1 MWDWQEWKGD
11 HGVHVVPRPDGSV
24 REVAVPDTFFS
35 TTDRKGVID
44 GANAVFCHYAQ
55 YTMDEIL
62 RQPHNL
68 IRHPDVPGGAF
79 QIMWDL
85 LLAGRPMAAYVKNLA
100 HDGVAYWV
108 FATITPLGDGFL
120 SVRTRPCRT
129 DLWQAADAL
138 YQKVLPME
146 LAARSAGAS
155 RIATAKLGVAA
166 LAEGIGGLGFASYED
181 FIKLAL
187 PAEVTARRELTRW
200 TDPDPRDPV
209 SGPMRDMLQGA
220 IAIDQTLDNQMAGLD
235 ELDALSTKLAE
246 QSDQTEGSIAR
257 LRAAVTAA
265 VAASGE
271 VSATEPVLGRVVGPL
286 SAISQ
291 WLAEAMEDLR
301 HRLDDVRGRIGELR
315 MRIAL
320 ARLHDEQLG
329 EFAREMAAGDAP
341 ERAPLYIQELA
352 LALEET
358 ATTAAREVMVT
369 NEGLRTLAQDLVEVE
384 REMRTFQR
392 QLATWRLLIPRYR
405 LSQRLDPFTEPIDAQ
420 LKSGLRQVAAVRKL
434 ADQCLAASKP
444 FDSGPM
450 SAALHAVKS
459 ARESVREFA
468 HQDLS
473 SVSWLASTSA

>member
-1 MWDWQEWKGD
+1 
-11 HGVHVVPRPDGSV
+11 V
-24 REVAVPDTFFS
+24 REVAVPEMFFS

-55 YTMDEIL
+55 YSMEEIL

-68 IRHPDVPGGAF
+68 IRHPDMPGGAF
-79 QIMWDL
+79 QIMWDML
-85 LLAGRPMAAYVKNLA
+85 LSGRPMAAYVKNLA

-108 FATITPLGDGFL
+108 FATVTPLGDGFL

-129 DLWQAADAL
+129 DLWQAADSL
-138 YQKVLPME
+138 YQQVLPME

-155 RIATAKLGVAA
+155 RVATARLGVSA
-166 LAEGIGGLGFASYED
+166 LAEGIGKLGFASYDD
-181 FIKLAL
+181 FIRTAV
-187 PAEVTARRELTRW
+187 PAEVAARRELTQW
-200 TDPDPRDPV
+200 TQPDRRDPA
-209 SGPMRDMLQGA
+209 SGPMRDMLDAA
-220 IAIDQTLDNQMAGLD
+220 IAVDRSLDNQMAGLD
-235 ELDALSTKLAE
+235 DLDALSGKLAE
-246 QSDQTEGSIAR
+246 QSSQTEATIDR
-257 LRAAVTAA
+257 LRKAVAAA
-265 VAASGE
+265 VAASAD

-291 WLAEAMEDLR
+291 WLTEAIEDLG
-301 HRLDDVRGRIGELR
+301 GRIDEVRTRIAELR
-315 MRIAL
+315 LRISL

-329 EFAREMAAGDAP
+329 EFARELAAGEAP

-352 LALEET
+352 RALEET

-405 LSQRLDPFTEPIDAQ
+405 LTQRLAPFTEPIDTQ
-420 LKSGLRQVAAVRKL
+420 LKSGLRQVAAVRQL
-434 ADQCLAASKP
+434 ADQCLASSRP

-450 SAALHAVKS
+450 AAAVHAVAK
-459 ARESVREFA
+459 ARESVSEFS
-468 HQDLS
+468 HQDATEM
-473 SVSWLASTSA
+473 VSWLS